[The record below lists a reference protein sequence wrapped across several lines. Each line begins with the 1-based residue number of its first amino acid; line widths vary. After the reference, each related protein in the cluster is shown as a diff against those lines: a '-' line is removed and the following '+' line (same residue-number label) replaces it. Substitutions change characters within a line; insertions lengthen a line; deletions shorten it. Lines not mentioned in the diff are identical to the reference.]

1 MKKYLCFLIT
11 ALILITNISGVFAF
25 EYAPY
30 IGDGIIKT
38 TSVVFTDVDG
48 NVVTLVDAGV
58 AKIAVYN
65 RYAQSVPQVAYIKGF
80 RLKRG
85 ALASTIAHDSH
96 NIVSVGCSNE
106 ELAAAINCRYSILP
120 RQSSCIPL

>member
-48 NVVTLVDAGV
+48 NVVTTPVPGQVITATVRVKAGTESLTGTEKTSLV
-58 AKIAVYN
+58 
-65 RYAQSVPQVAYIKGF
+65 
-80 RLKRG
+80 
-85 ALASTIAHDSH
+85 LASYSKGMIKEIKVDTKNVTNEIAKVIIISF
-96 NIVSVGCSNE
+96 
-106 ELAAAINCRYSILP
+106 
-120 RQSSCIPL
+120 

>member
-48 NVVTLVDAGV
+48 IYSKDPNKNAH
-58 AKIAVYN
+58 AIKYKKISYLYKILSAFW
-65 RYAQSVPQVAYIKGF
+65 QDSIEIGSEYI
-80 RLKRG
+80 
-85 ALASTIAHDSH
+85 
-96 NIVSVGCSNE
+96 
-106 ELAAAINCRYSILP
+106 IL
-120 RQSSCIPL
+120 SSLSKIEHPLLQIK